1 MVTPPE
7 LGWPHAANPVA
18 SIVETHGRPY
28 VGAVRDEIGARK
40 RSRIL
45 GIVLHGGD
53 DFVRDPS
60 PVEGVRA
67 VARDGPHRLGIGAI
81 DQYFARAFR
90 APVRVKEVGSGG
102 REARKAG
109 VLLNHM
115 RKPRRN
121 AEATLGDCRS
131 GLEEPCPRHAA
142 MGAVRTF
149 KHRDD
154 AWHSDRKAADS
165 DRLPRARCAVRI
177 PEKAV
182 HRRRPVQSRAR
193 HRSLR
198 PLAPHRSRAES
209 RRRRRRRIAVRRGPA
224 PFAPRSPHRWR
235 RRLLRGCGRPASAA
249 AG

>member
-1 MVTPPE
+1 M
-7 LGWPHAANPVA
+7 
-18 SIVETHGRPY
+18 
-28 VGAVRDEIGARK
+28 GAVRGEIGARK
-40 RSRIL
+40 RSRIH

-67 VARDGPHRLGIGAI
+67 VAGDGPHRLGIGAI
-81 DQYFARAFR
+81 DQCFARAFR

-102 REARKAG
+102 REARKAE
-109 VLLNHM
+109 VLLDHM

-149 KHRDD
+149 KHPDD
-154 AWHSDRKAADS
+154 AWHSDRKAADR
-165 DRLPRARCAVRI
+165 DRLPRARRTVRI
-177 PEKAV
+177 QKKPFIGGG
-182 HRRRPVQSRAR
+182 RCS
-193 HRSLR
+193 
-198 PLAPHRSRAES
+198 LAPVIGLYDPS
-209 RRRRRRRIAVRRGPA
+209 RRIVVEQKAAAADAGGLRLDEAQHHLRAIAASMAPPPA
-224 PFAPRSPHRWR
+224 SRMRA
-235 RRLLRGCGRPASAA
+235 PASAA